1 MHHGVRTMNITLND
15 ISIISS
21 SDYSILFFR
30 MTFVASIVIISM
42 IAGKILSIY
51 LMRALQDK
59 MDRKQLSMLLKLMRY
74 SFVFLV
80 TVFFILPFMGLELS
94 SLLVAGGVLGL
105 ILGIAGQ
112 SIVANLISGIFL
124 TLERPIKI
132 GDQVNIDNNA
142 GVIEDITFVSTI
154 IRTFDGLYVRV
165 PNDKVFLNNITN
177 YAANVARRFE
187 YVIGI
192 TYDSDADK
200 AIGMIKGIID
210 DDPIAFKNPTPTVF
224 VDKLDDN
231 GVNIFVRIWAPSTEW
246 YSVKTRLLWIIK
258 KTLEENGIKIALP
271 QRTLWFA
278 NSMPANPV
286 ESGENDCSIFSH
298 H

>member
-1 MHHGVRTMNITLND
+1 MNITPND
-15 ISIISS
+15 AIFVSL

-30 MTFVASIVIISM
+30 IMFVASVVIISM

-74 SFVFLV
+74 SFVFFV
-80 TVFFILPFMGLELS
+80 TVFFILPFMGVELS
-94 SLLVAGGVLGL
+94 SLLVAGGVLGI

-154 IRTFDGLYVRV
+154 IRTFDGLYVRL

-200 AIGMIKGIID
+200 AIGIIKGIID

-231 GVNIFVRIWAPSTEW
+231 GVNIFIRIWAPSTEW

-286 ESGENDCSIFSH
+286 ESGENDLPVFPSQ
-298 H
+298 

>member
-1 MHHGVRTMNITLND
+1 MNITLND

-42 IAGKILSIY
+42 IAGKILSMY

>member
-1 MHHGVRTMNITLND
+1 MNNTLND
-15 ISIISS
+15 TAFSS
-21 SDYSILFFR
+21 LSGYSILFFR
-30 MTFVASIVIISM
+30 ITFVASVVIISI
-42 IAGKILSIY
+42 IAGKVLSMY
-51 LMRALQDK
+51 LMRVLQDK

-74 SFVFLV
+74 SFIFVA
-80 TVFFILPFMGLELS
+80 TVFFILPFMGVELS
-94 SLLVAGGVLGL
+94 SLLVAGGVLGI

-142 GVIEDITFVSTI
+142 GVIEDITLISTI
-154 IRTFDGLYVRV
+154 IRTFDGLYVRL
-165 PNDKVFLNNITN
+165 PNEKVFTNNITN

-187 YVIGI
+187 YLIGI

-200 AIGMIKGIID
+200 AIGIIKGIID

-231 GVNIFVRIWAPSTEW
+231 AVNIFVRIWAPSTEW
-246 YSVKTRLLWIIK
+246 YSVKTRLLWVIK
-258 KTLEENGIKIALP
+258 KTLEENGIKVALP
-271 QRTLWFA
+271 HRTVWFA
-278 NSMPANPV
+278 NSIPANAV
-286 ESGENDCSIFSH
+286 ESGENGTAIFPNQ
-298 H
+298 

>member
-1 MHHGVRTMNITLND
+1 MNITLND
-15 ISIISS
+15 AIFVSL

-30 MTFVASIVIISM
+30 IMFVASVVIISM

-74 SFVFLV
+74 SFVFFV
-80 TVFFILPFMGLELS
+80 TVFFILPFMGVELS
-94 SLLVAGGVLGL
+94 SLLVAGGVLGI

-210 DDPIAFKNPTPTVF
+210 DDPIAFKNPAPTVF

-278 NSMPANPV
+278 NSMPANLI
-286 ESGENDCSIFSH
+286 ESGENDLPIFPSQ
-298 H
+298 

>member
-1 MHHGVRTMNITLND
+1 MNITLND

-42 IAGKILSIY
+42 IAGKILSMY

-94 SLLVAGGVLGL
+94 SLLVAGGVLGI

-142 GVIEDITFVSTI
+142 GVVEDITFVSTI
-154 IRTFDGLYVRV
+154 IRTFDGLYVRL

-200 AIGMIKGIID
+200 AIGMIKSIID
-210 DDPIAFKNPTPTVF
+210 DDPIAFKNPIPTVF

-278 NSMPANPV
+278 NSIPANEV
-286 ESGENDCSIFSH
+286 ESPENDCSIFSH
-298 H
+298 Y

>member
-1 MHHGVRTMNITLND
+1 MNITLND

-286 ESGENDCSIFSH
+286 EIGENDCSIFSH

>member
-1 MHHGVRTMNITLND
+1 MNITLND
-15 ISIISS
+15 ALFVSL

-30 MTFVASIVIISM
+30 IMFVASVVIISM

-74 SFVFLV
+74 SFVFFV
-80 TVFFILPFMGLELS
+80 TVFFILPFMGVELS
-94 SLLVAGGVLGL
+94 SLLVAGGVLGI

-210 DDPIAFKNPTPTVF
+210 DDPIAFKNPAPTVF

-278 NSMPANPV
+278 NSMPANLI
-286 ESGENDCSIFSH
+286 ESGENDLPIFPSQ
-298 H
+298 

>member
-1 MHHGVRTMNITLND
+1 MNITLND
-15 ISIISS
+15 AIFVSL

-30 MTFVASIVIISM
+30 IMFVASVVIISM

-59 MDRKQLSMLLKLMRY
+59 MDRKQLSMLVKLMRY
-74 SFVFLV
+74 SFVFFV
-80 TVFFILPFMGLELS
+80 TVFFILPFMGVELS
-94 SLLVAGGVLGL
+94 SLLVAGGVLGI

-187 YVIGI
+187 YAIGI

-200 AIGMIKGIID
+200 AIGIIKGIID

-231 GVNIFVRIWAPSTEW
+231 GVNILIRIWAPSTEW

-286 ESGENDCSIFSH
+286 ESGENDLPVFPSQ
-298 H
+298 

>member
-1 MHHGVRTMNITLND
+1 MTITMNDTIFVPL
-15 ISIISS
+15 
-21 SDYSILFFR
+21 SDYSVLFFR
-30 MTFVASIVIISM
+30 IMFVASVVIISM

-59 MDRKQLSMLLKLMRY
+59 KDRKQMSMLLKFIRY
-74 SFVFLV
+74 SFIFFIS
-80 TVFFILPFMGLELS
+80 VFFILPFMGVELS

-124 TLERPIKI
+124 ILERPIKI

-142 GVIEDITFVSTI
+142 GIIEDITFVSTI
-154 IRTFDGLYVRV
+154 IRTFDGLYVRL

-187 YVIGI
+187 YVIRI

-200 AIGMIKGIID
+200 AIGIIKSVID

-246 YSVKTRLLWIIK
+246 YSVKTRLLWVIK
-258 KTLEENGIKIALP
+258 KTLEANGIKIALP

-278 NSMPANPV
+278 DNVPANLV
-286 ESGENDCSIFSH
+286 ENEESDRSVFPSQ
-298 H
+298 

>member
-1 MHHGVRTMNITLND
+1 MNITLND

-42 IAGKILSIY
+42 IAGKILSMY

-286 ESGENDCSIFSH
+286 EIGENDCSIFSH

>member
-1 MHHGVRTMNITLND
+1 MNITLND

-59 MDRKQLSMLLKLMRY
+59 MDRKQLSMLLKIMRY

>member
-1 MHHGVRTMNITLND
+1 MNITLHD
-15 ISIISS
+15 AVSVSL
-21 SDYSILFFR
+21 SDYSILFLR
-30 MTFVASIVIISM
+30 ITFVAAIVIISM
-42 IAGKILSIY
+42 ITGKILSIY
-51 LMRALQDK
+51 LMRGLQDK

-74 SFVFLV
+74 SFIFFA
-80 TVFFILPFMGLELS
+80 TVFFILPFLGVELS
-94 SLLVAGGVLGL
+94 SLLVAGGLLGI

-142 GVIEDITFVSTI
+142 GVVEDITFVSTI

-177 YAANVARRFE
+177 FAANVARRFE
-187 YVIGI
+187 YSIRI
-192 TYDSDADK
+192 TYESDADE
-200 AIGMIKGIID
+200 AIGIIKGIID

-224 VDKLDDN
+224 VDKLEDN

-258 KTLEENGIKIALP
+258 KSLEENGIRIALP

-278 NSMPANPV
+278 NRIPANEI
-286 ESGENDCSIFSH
+286 ESSENDCSIFSH
-298 H
+298 Y

>member
-1 MHHGVRTMNITLND
+1 MNITLND
-15 ISIISS
+15 AVLVSL

-30 MTFVASIVIISM
+30 ITFVASVVIISM

-74 SFVFLV
+74 SFVFFV
-80 TVFFILPFMGLELS
+80 TVFFILPFMGVELS
-94 SLLVAGGVLGL
+94 SLLVAGGVLGI

-142 GVIEDITFVSTI
+142 GVVEDITFVSTI

-200 AIGMIKGIID
+200 AIGIIKSIID
-210 DDPIAFKNPTPTVF
+210 DDPIAFKNPIPTVF

-278 NSMPANPV
+278 NSIPAKEIENP
-286 ESGENDCSIFSH
+286 ENDCSIFSH
-298 H
+298 Y

>member
-1 MHHGVRTMNITLND
+1 MNIILND
-15 ISIISS
+15 ISMISF

-30 MTFVASIVIISM
+30 IMFVASIVIISM
-42 IAGKILSIY
+42 IAGKILSMY

-94 SLLVAGGVLGL
+94 SLLVAGGVLGI

-154 IRTFDGLYVRV
+154 IRTFDGLYVRL

-200 AIGMIKGIID
+200 AIGIIKGIID

-286 ESGENDCSIFSH
+286 ESGENDLPIFPSQ
-298 H
+298 

>member
-1 MHHGVRTMNITLND
+1 MNITLND

-59 MDRKQLSMLLKLMRY
+59 MDRKQLSMLLKIMRY

-286 ESGENDCSIFSH
+286 EIGENDCSIFSH

>member
-1 MHHGVRTMNITLND
+1 MNTTLND
-15 ISIISS
+15 TSIISL

-30 MTFVASIVIISM
+30 IMFIAAVIVISM

-51 LMRALQDK
+51 LMRGLQDK

-74 SFVFLV
+74 SFIFVA
-80 TVFFILPFMGLELS
+80 TVFFILPFMGVKLS
-94 SLLVAGGVLGL
+94 SMLVAGGVLGI

-154 IRTFDGLYVRV
+154 IRTFDGLYVRL
-165 PNDKVFLNNITN
+165 PNEKVFINNITN

-192 TYDSDADK
+192 TYDSDAEK
-200 AIGMIKGIID
+200 AIGIIKAIID
-210 DDPIAFKNPTPTVF
+210 EDPIAFKNPTPTVF

-231 GVNIFVRIWAPSTEW
+231 AVNIFVRIWAPSTEW
-246 YSVKTRLLWIIK
+246 YSVKTRLLWVIK

-271 QRTLWFA
+271 HRTVWFA
-278 NSMPANPV
+278 NSIPV
-286 ESGENDCSIFSH
+286 NTLESGEKGCSIFPH
-298 H
+298 Q